1 MNEIICPKCD
11 KAFKVDEAG
20 FAAIQKQVRDQE
32 FSKELNERMETAE
45 REKNTAIQLK
55 ESDLKN
61 DFQEQLALKNDEIN
75 ALKLKS
81 RTELVDEVSKKRSA

>member
-61 DFQEQLALKNDEIN
+61 DFQGILKIVKE
-75 ALKLKS
+75 
-81 RTELVDEVSKKRSA
+81 ELVITRKNIFAKNTI